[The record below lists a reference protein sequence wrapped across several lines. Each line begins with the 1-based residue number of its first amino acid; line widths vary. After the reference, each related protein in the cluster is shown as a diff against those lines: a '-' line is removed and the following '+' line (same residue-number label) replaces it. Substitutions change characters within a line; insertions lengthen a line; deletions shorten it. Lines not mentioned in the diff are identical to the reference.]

1 MPFVRGSVVDFGC
14 GVGALAEHISC
25 DRYVGV
31 DKDSEIIDIARK
43 SYPSHTF
50 YTLEEFEESR
60 GKFDTVVALAVI
72 EHVDSVQDF
81 MAQLK
86 SLLMPKGIIVITT
99 PHKSSRFIY
108 RVGARLGL
116 FSRAA
121 EQEHKALFDARAMA
135 GIAGEAGLELVEY
148 RRFLFL
154 LNQLIVLALGPDL

>member
-60 GKFDTVVALAVI
+60 GKFDTVVALAVV
-72 EHVDSVQDF
+72 EHIDNVAEF
-81 MAQLK
+81 FLYLK
-86 SLLMPKGIIVITT
+86 SLLTKNGTIVITT
-99 PHKSSRFIY
+99 PHKSSGFIY
-108 RVGARLGL
+108 KFGARLGL
-116 FSRAA
+116 FSRVA
-121 EQEHKALFDARAMA
+121 EEGHKALFDARAMA